1 MNIIKMTQSHIKQ
14 VAQIESL
21 CFSHPWSEESIYD
34 SFINPCN
41 QFYISVEENK
51 VVGYIGLSV
60 IVDEGYILN
69 VAVHPQCQG
78 KGIGKALVKTV
89 DDFAVENNLA
99 FVTLEVRPSNEKA
112 VSLYE
117 SFGFTKAGERK
128 DYYSNPKENA
138 LLLTK
143 YYISKKE

>member
-21 CFSHPWSEESIYD
+21 CFSHPWSEESIND

-41 QFYISVEENK
+41 RFYISVEENK

-60 IVDEGYILN
+60 IIDEGYILN
-69 VAVHPQCQG
+69 VAVHPDYQG

-112 VSLYE
+112 ISLYE
-117 SFGFTKAGERK
+117 SFGFKKVGERR

-143 YYISKKE
+143 YYNSIKE

>member
-1 MNIIKMTQSHIKQ
+1 MNIIRMTQSRIKQ

-51 VVGYIGLSV
+51 VLGYIGLSV
-60 IVDEGYILN
+60 IIDEGYILN
-69 VAVHPQCQG
+69 VAVHPDYQG

-89 DDFAVENNLA
+89 DDFAIENNLA

-117 SFGFTKAGERK
+117 SFGFTKVGERR

-143 YYISKKE
+143 YYNSKKE

>member
-14 VAQIESL
+14 VAQIERL
-21 CFSHPWSEESIYD
+21 CFSHPWSEESIND

-41 QFYISVEENK
+41 RFYVSVEENK
-51 VVGYIGLSV
+51 VAGYIGLSV
-60 IVDEGYILN
+60 IIDEGYILN
-69 VAVHPQCQG
+69 VAVHPDYQG

-89 DDFAVENNLA
+89 DDFAIKNNLA
-99 FVTLEVRPSNEKA
+99 FVTLEVRLSNEKA
-112 VSLYE
+112 ISLYQ
-117 SFGFTKAGERK
+117 SFGFTKVGERR

-143 YYISKKE
+143 YYNSEKE